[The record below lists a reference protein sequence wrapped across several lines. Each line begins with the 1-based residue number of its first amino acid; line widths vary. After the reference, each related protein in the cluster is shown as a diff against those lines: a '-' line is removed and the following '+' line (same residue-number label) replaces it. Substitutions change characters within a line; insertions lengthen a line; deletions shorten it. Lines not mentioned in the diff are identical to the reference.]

1 MLSDLIANS
10 RVIYTNEDIVKS
22 ISVLATKLNDYY
34 SGQEVALLPVMT
46 GVIPFAGQLLP
57 QLDFNLVISYIHV
70 SRYQN
75 NLGQD
80 EINEVYFPDKE
91 YVSGKN
97 LLVLDDIH
105 DEGKTLNFI
114 QEKLKSQGARD
125 IKSAVLFN
133 KEIKNKIAN
142 ADFKCLDVPDDYVY
156 GFGLDFNGIGR
167 NIPHL
172 YAYDKTDP
180 SQINEKK

>member
-1 MLSDLIANS
+1 MLSNIIAHS
-10 RVIYTNEDIVKS
+10 RVVHTNVDIIKS
-22 ISVLATKLNDYY
+22 ISSLALELNNYY
-34 SGQEVALLPVMT
+34 RGQEVVVLPVMT
-46 GVIPFAGQLLP
+46 GVIPFAGQLLT
-57 QLDFNLVISYIHV
+57 QLDFDLVISYAHV
-70 SRYQN
+70 SRYKN

-80 EINEVYFPDKE
+80 KIEEIYFPGKE
-91 YVSGKN
+91 YVSGKS

-114 QEKLKSQGARD
+114 QDKLKNQGARE

-133 KEIKNKIAN
+133 KKIKNKIAK
-142 ADFKCLDVPDDYVY
+142 ADFKCLDVPDHYVY

-172 YAYDKTDP
+172 YAYDKKNLE
-180 SQINEKK
+180 SK

>member
-1 MLSDLIANS
+1 MVSNLTTDS
-10 RVIYTNEDIVKS
+10 RVIYTNADITKS
-22 ISVLATKLNDYY
+22 ISSLAAELNNYY
-34 SGQEVALLPVMT
+34 RGQEVVVLAVMT
-46 GVIPFAGQLLP
+46 GAIPFAGQLLT
-57 QLDFNLVISYIHV
+57 QLDFDLVISYAHV
-70 SRYQN
+70 SRYKN

-80 EINEVYFPDKE
+80 EINEIYFPGKE

-114 QEKLKSQGARD
+114 QDKLKNQGAKE

-133 KEIKNKIAN
+133 KKIKNKIAK
-142 ADFKCLDVPDDYVY
+142 ADFKCLDVPDHYVY

-172 YAYDKTDP
+172 YAYDKKDP
-180 SQINEKK
+180 SE

>member
-1 MLSDLIANS
+1 MLSNLTTDS
-10 RVIYTNEDIVKS
+10 RVIYTNADITKS
-22 ISVLATKLNDYY
+22 ISSLASELNNYY
-34 SGQEVALLPVMT
+34 RGQEVVVLAVMT
-46 GVIPFAGQLLP
+46 GAIPFAGQLLT
-57 QLDFNLVISYIHV
+57 QLDFDLVISYAHV
-70 SRYQN
+70 SRYKN

-80 EINEVYFPDKE
+80 EINEIYFPGKE

-114 QEKLKSQGARD
+114 QDKLKNQGAKE

-133 KEIKNKIAN
+133 KKIKNKIAK
-142 ADFKCLDVPDDYVY
+142 ADFKCLDVPDHYVY

-172 YAYDKTDP
+172 YAYDKKDP
-180 SQINEKK
+180 SE

>member
-1 MLSDLIANS
+1 VLSNLTTDS
-10 RVIYTNEDIVKS
+10 RVIYTNDDITKS
-22 ISVLATKLNDYY
+22 ISSLAAELNNYY
-34 SGQEVALLPVMT
+34 RGQEVVVLAVMT
-46 GVIPFAGQLLP
+46 GAIPFAGQLLS
-57 QLDFNLVISYIHV
+57 QLDFDLVISYAHV
-70 SRYQN
+70 SRYKN

-80 EINEVYFPDKE
+80 EINEIYFPGKE

-114 QEKLKSQGARD
+114 QDKLKNQGAKE

-133 KEIKNKIAN
+133 KKIKNKIAK
-142 ADFKCLDVPDDYVY
+142 ADFKCLDVPDHYVY

-172 YAYDKTDP
+172 YAYDKKDP
-180 SQINEKK
+180 SE

>member
-1 MLSDLIANS
+1 VLSNLTTDS
-10 RVIYTNEDIVKS
+10 RVIYTNDDITKS
-22 ISVLATKLNDYY
+22 ISSLAAELNNYY
-34 SGQEVALLPVMT
+34 RGQEVVVLAVMT
-46 GVIPFAGQLLP
+46 GAIPFAGQLLT
-57 QLDFNLVISYIHV
+57 QLDFDLVISYAHV
-70 SRYQN
+70 SRYKN

-80 EINEVYFPDKE
+80 EINEIYFPGKE
-91 YVSGKN
+91 YVSCKN

-114 QEKLKSQGARD
+114 QDKLKNQGAKE

-133 KEIKNKIAN
+133 KKIKNKIAK
-142 ADFKCLDVPDDYVY
+142 ADFKCLDVPDHYVY

-172 YAYDKTDP
+172 YAYDKKDP
-180 SQINEKK
+180 SE

>member
-1 MLSDLIANS
+1 MSNLTTDS
-10 RVIYTNEDIVKS
+10 RVIYTNADITKS
-22 ISVLATKLNDYY
+22 ISSLAAELNNYY
-34 SGQEVALLPVMT
+34 RGQEVVVLAVMT
-46 GVIPFAGQLLP
+46 GAIPFAGQLLT
-57 QLDFNLVISYIHV
+57 QLDFDLVISYAHV
-70 SRYQN
+70 SRYKN

-80 EINEVYFPDKE
+80 EINEIYFPGKE

-114 QEKLKSQGARD
+114 QDKLKNQGAKE

-133 KEIKNKIAN
+133 KKIKNKIAK
-142 ADFKCLDVPDDYVY
+142 ADFKCLDVPDHYVY

-172 YAYDKTDP
+172 YAYDKKDP
-180 SQINEKK
+180 SE

>member
-1 MLSDLIANS
+1 VLSNLTTDS
-10 RVIYTNEDIVKS
+10 RVIYTNDDITKS
-22 ISVLATKLNDYY
+22 ISSLAAELNNYY
-34 SGQEVALLPVMT
+34 RGQEVVVLAVMT
-46 GVIPFAGQLLP
+46 GAIPFAGQLLT
-57 QLDFNLVISYIHV
+57 QLDFDLVISYAHV
-70 SRYQN
+70 SRYKN

-80 EINEVYFPDKE
+80 EINEIYFPGKE

-114 QEKLKSQGARD
+114 QDKLKNQGAKE

-133 KEIKNKIAN
+133 KKIKNKIAK
-142 ADFKCLDVPDDYVY
+142 ADFKCLDVPDHYVY

-172 YAYDKTDP
+172 YAYDKKDP
-180 SQINEKK
+180 SE

>member
-1 MLSDLIANS
+1 MLSDLITHS
-10 RVIYTNEDIVKS
+10 RVIYTNEDIIKS
-22 ISVLATKLNDYY
+22 ISSLAAELNNYY
-34 SGQEVALLPVMT
+34 RGQEVVVLAVMT
-46 GVIPFAGQLLP
+46 GVIPFAGQLLT
-57 QLDFNLVISYIHV
+57 QLDFDLVISYAHV
-70 SRYQN
+70 SRYKN

-80 EINEVYFPDKE
+80 EINEIYFPGKE

-114 QEKLKSQGARD
+114 QDKLKNQGARE

-133 KEIKNKIAN
+133 KKIKNKIAK
-142 ADFKCLDVPDDYVY
+142 ADFKCLDVPDHYVY

-172 YAYDKTDP
+172 YAYDKKDP
-180 SQINEKK
+180 SE

>member
-1 MLSDLIANS
+1 MLSNLTTDS
-10 RVIYTNEDIVKS
+10 RVIYTNADITKS
-22 ISVLATKLNDYY
+22 ISSLATELNNYY
-34 SGQEVALLPVMT
+34 RGQEVVVLAVMT
-46 GVIPFAGQLLP
+46 GAIPFAGQLLT
-57 QLDFNLVISYIHV
+57 QLDFDLVISYAHV
-70 SRYQN
+70 SRYKN

-80 EINEVYFPDKE
+80 EINEIYFPGKE

-114 QEKLKSQGARD
+114 QDKLKNQGAKE

-133 KEIKNKIAN
+133 KKIKNKIAK
-142 ADFKCLDVPDDYVY
+142 ADFKCLDVPDHYVY

-172 YAYDKTDP
+172 YAYDKKDP
-180 SQINEKK
+180 SE

>member
-1 MLSDLIANS
+1 MLRDLIDHS
-10 RVIYTNEDIVKS
+10 SIIFTNEDIIES
-22 ISVLATKLNDYY
+22 ISVLAIKLNEYY
-34 SGQEVALLPVMT
+34 DGQEVVLLPVMT

-57 QLDFNLVISYIHV
+57 QLDFNLVVSYAHI

-80 EINEVYFPDKE
+80 EIKEIYFPDGE
-91 YVSGKN
+91 YILGKN

-114 QEKLKSQGARD
+114 KEKLKSQGAKK

-133 KEIKNKIAN
+133 KKIKNKNGN
-142 ADFKCLDVPDDYVY
+142 ADFKCLDIPDYYVY

-172 YAYDKTDP
+172 YAYDKNDP
-180 SQINEKK
+180 KK

>member
-1 MLSDLIANS
+1 MSDLTAHS
-10 RVIYTNEDIVKS
+10 RVIYTNEDIIKS
-22 ISVLATKLNDYY
+22 ISSLAAELNNYY
-34 SGQEVALLPVMT
+34 RGQEVVVLAVMT
-46 GVIPFAGQLLP
+46 GAIPFAGQLLT
-57 QLDFNLVISYIHV
+57 QLDFDLVISYAHV
-70 SRYQN
+70 SRYKN

-80 EINEVYFPDKE
+80 EINEIYFPGKE

-114 QEKLKSQGARD
+114 QDKLKNQGAKE

-133 KEIKNKIAN
+133 KKIKNKIAK
-142 ADFKCLDVPDDYVY
+142 ADFKCLDVPDHYVY

-172 YAYDKTDP
+172 YAYDKKDP
-180 SQINEKK
+180 SE

>member
-1 MLSDLIANS
+1 MLSNLTTDS
-10 RVIYTNEDIVKS
+10 RVIYTNADITKS
-22 ISVLATKLNDYY
+22 ISSLAAELNNYY
-34 SGQEVALLPVMT
+34 RGQEVVVLAVMT
-46 GVIPFAGQLLP
+46 GAIPFAGQLLT
-57 QLDFNLVISYIHV
+57 QLDFDLVISYAHV
-70 SRYQN
+70 SRYKN

-80 EINEVYFPDKE
+80 EINEIYFPGKE

-105 DEGKTLNFI
+105 DDGKTLNFI
-114 QEKLKSQGARD
+114 QDKLKNQGAKE

-133 KEIKNKIAN
+133 KKIKNKIAK
-142 ADFKCLDVPDDYVY
+142 ADFKCLDVPDHYVY

-172 YAYDKTDP
+172 YAYDKKDP
-180 SQINEKK
+180 SE

>member
-1 MLSDLIANS
+1 MLSEIIAHS
-10 RVIYTNEDIVKS
+10 TVIYTNEDIIKS
-22 ISVLATKLNDYY
+22 ISSLADELNNYY
-34 SGQEVALLPVMT
+34 RGKEVVVMPVMT
-46 GVIPFAGQLLP
+46 GVIPFSGQLLT
-57 QLDFNLVISYIHV
+57 QLDFSLVISYAHV
-70 SRYQN
+70 SRYKN
-75 NLGQD
+75 NLGED
-80 EINEVYFPDKE
+80 EIKEIYFPSQE

-114 QEKLKSQGARD
+114 QEKLKNQGAKE

-133 KEIKNKIAN
+133 KKIKNKIAK
-142 ADFKCLDVPDDYVY
+142 ADFKCLDVPDHYVY

-172 YAYDKTDP
+172 YAYDKKDT
-180 SQINEKK
+180 SE

>member
-1 MLSDLIANS
+1 VLSNLTTDS
-10 RVIYTNEDIVKS
+10 RVIYTNADITKS
-22 ISVLATKLNDYY
+22 ISSLAAELNNYY
-34 SGQEVALLPVMT
+34 RGQEVVVLAVMT
-46 GVIPFAGQLLP
+46 GAIPFAGQLLT
-57 QLDFNLVISYIHV
+57 QLDFDLVISYAHV
-70 SRYQN
+70 SRYKN

-80 EINEVYFPDKE
+80 EINEIYFPGKE

-114 QEKLKSQGARD
+114 QDKLKNQGAKE

-133 KEIKNKIAN
+133 KKIKNKIAK
-142 ADFKCLDVPDDYVY
+142 ADFKCLDVPDHYVY

-172 YAYDKTDP
+172 YAYDKKDP
-180 SQINEKK
+180 SE

>member
-1 MLSDLIANS
+1 MFSDLINHS
-10 RVIYTNEDIVKS
+10 SVIYTNEDIIKS
-22 ISVLATKLNDYY
+22 ISSLAVKLNNYY
-34 SGQEVALLPVMT
+34 RGKEAVLLPVMT

-57 QLDFNLVISYIHV
+57 QLDFDLIVSYAHI

-80 EINEVYFPDKE
+80 EIKEIYLPEKE
-91 YVSGKN
+91 YIFDKN
-97 LLVLDDIH
+97 LLILDDIH

-114 QEKLKSQGARD
+114 QEKLKSQGARE

-133 KEIKNKIAN
+133 KEINNKIAK
-142 ADFKCLDVPDDYVY
+142 ADFKCLDVPDHYVY

-172 YAYDKTDP
+172 YAYDKKDP
-180 SQINEKK
+180 TE